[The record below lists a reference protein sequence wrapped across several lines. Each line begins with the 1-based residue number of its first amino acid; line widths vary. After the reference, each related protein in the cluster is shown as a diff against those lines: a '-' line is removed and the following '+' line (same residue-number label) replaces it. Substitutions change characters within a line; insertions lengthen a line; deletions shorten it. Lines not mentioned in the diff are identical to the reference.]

1 MATAIFG
8 SRAYLETHRNLKDL
22 SKHHW
27 VGYDE
32 GFVALDSIR
41 WLERKFPG
49 IRFRYRVNTGMGMLE
64 AVKAGLGLGAVPC
77 FLAESEPDLR
87 IVHPPIPEL
96 DKGLWILTHD
106 DLRYVARVRTFI
118 DFVAGAI
125 APDRQLLEGRKRG
138 CELGEG

>member
-1 MATAIFG
+1 
-8 SRAYLETHRNLKDL
+8 
-22 SKHHW
+22 
-27 VGYDE
+27 
-32 GFVALDSIR
+32 
-41 WLERKFPG
+41 
-49 IRFRYRVNTGMGMLE
+49 
-64 AVKAGLGLGAVPC
+64 VPC
-77 FLAESEPDLR
+77 FLAESEPDLQ

-125 APDRQLLEGRKRG
+125 APHRELLEGRKRG